1 MKLLLKL
8 MYRGENYCGWQVQEN
23 GRTVQGE
30 LCRAF
35 EEIVGRK
42 VKVTGC
48 SRTDSGV
55 HAREYFCTVESE
67 DEITVPPEKIPLAV
81 NARLERDISVI
92 SARKVPDA
100 FHARYD
106 VKTKTYEY
114 IIDNGITHDPFL
126 EKRSWHLPA
135 RLDEIKMN
143 GAAKLFVGEKDFSG
157 FMATGS
163 KVRDTVRTVTATGV
177 QRYGNTV
184 IFRVTGNGFLYNM
197 VRIMTGT
204 LVEYS
209 LGRRS
214 LDDIISALENGDRKK
229 AGITAPACG
238 LYLVNVKY

>member
-114 IIDNGITHDPFL
+114 IIDNGRTHDPFL

-135 RLDEIKMN
+135 RLLILVFWLRGK
-143 GAAKLFVGEKDFSG
+143 
-157 FMATGS
+157 
-163 KVRDTVRTVTATGV
+163 TVRLHTTAHIPLSLLRMTLRTI
-177 QRYGNTV
+177 RYIANR
-184 IFRVTGNGFLYNM
+184 RVH
-197 VRIMTGT
+197 
-204 LVEYS
+204 
-209 LGRRS
+209 RS
-214 LDDIISALENGDRKK
+214 
-229 AGITAPACG
+229 
-238 LYLVNVKY
+238 